1 MDSGNEHREANRSLF
16 MSSMK
21 GLSTWLAAA
30 LTLIAAPSLYALT
43 KTWAAHLAIQLYGWS
58 WADPLQTVWYL
69 LCWPICFFAIRAS
82 LVTAIMMAALTAAVR
97 FV

>member
-1 MDSGNEHREANRSLF
+1 MEYGNQHREANRSLF
-16 MSSMK
+16 MNSMK

-30 LTLIAAPSLYALT
+30 LTLVAAPSLYALT
-43 KTWAAHLAIQLYGWS
+43 ENWAETLAIQLYGWN

-82 LVTAIMMAALTAAVR
+82 LVTAVMMAALTAAVR